1 MASDAVGR
9 PGKDEFAPYY
19 AGYVEEAKVPDI
31 LAALEDQCSEVVE
44 LFAGLPVTMGDHRY
58 APGKWTI
65 KEVLG
70 HVIDS
75 ERVFAYR
82 ALSFARGER
91 TPQPGFEQDDYVR
104 VAAFGRRPMENL
116 LAEFEHLRLSN
127 LALFHS
133 FGADKWRAVGVA
145 NEVKFSVRALAYIIY
160 GHAAHHLTV
169 IQERYLGDG

>member
-1 MASDAVGR
+1 MASHTIGR
-9 PGKDEFAPYY
+9 PGEDEFAPYY
-19 AGYVEEAKVPDI
+19 SGYIEHAKVPDI
-31 LAALEDQCSEVVE
+31 LSALEDQCPEVIE
-44 LFAGLPVTMGDHRY
+44 LFAGLPMALGDHRY

-82 ALSFARGER
+82 ALSFARRER
-91 TPQPGFEQDDYVR
+91 TPLPGFEQDDYVK
-104 VAAFGRRPMENL
+104 VAGFGRRPMENL

-127 LALFHS
+127 LALFRS
-133 FGADKWRAVGVA
+133 FDTEEWRAEGTA

-160 GHAAHHLTV
+160 GHAAHHLGV
-169 IQERYLGDG
+169 IQQRYLGDD

>member
-1 MASDAVGR
+1 MASEVVGR

-19 AGYVEEAKVPDI
+19 AGYIEQPRVSDI
-31 LAALEDQCSEVVE
+31 LSALEDQCSEVIE
-44 LFAGLPVTMGDHRY
+44 LFAGLPAAMGDHRY

-82 ALSFARGER
+82 ALSFARGEG
-91 TPQPGFEQDDYVR
+91 TPLPGFEQDDYVR

-127 LALFHS
+127 LALFRS
-133 FGADKWRAVGVA
+133 FDADEWRAMGVA

-160 GHAAHHLTV
+160 GHAAHHLGV
-169 IQERYLGDG
+169 IQRRYLTDD